1 MRKLAMPEN
10 QKFTFFS
17 YFWRELFK
25 LEETKFLILSV
36 IKKQNFLKY
45 FIIISV
51 FFHSI
56 MFFFLYPTSLFFSFS
71 EIFL

>member
-51 FFHSI
+51 FFS
-56 MFFFLYPTSLFFSFS
+56 FYNVFFSIPNQY
-71 EIFL
+71 IFFIF

>member
-51 FFHSI
+51 FFS
-56 MFFFLYPTSLFFSFS
+56 FYNVFFSIPNQF
-71 EIFL
+71 IFFIF

>member
-51 FFHSI
+51 FFS
-56 MFFFLYPTSLFFSFS
+56 FYNVFFSLPNQF
-71 EIFL
+71 IFFIF

>member
-51 FFHSI
+51 FFSV
-56 MFFFLYPTSLFFSFS
+56 YNVFFSIPNQF
-71 EIFL
+71 IFFIF